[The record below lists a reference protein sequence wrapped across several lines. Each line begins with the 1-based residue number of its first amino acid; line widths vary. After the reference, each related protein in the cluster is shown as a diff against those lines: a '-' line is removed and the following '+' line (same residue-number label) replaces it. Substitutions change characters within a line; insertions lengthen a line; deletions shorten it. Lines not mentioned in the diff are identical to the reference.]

1 MDKCKL
7 LLEVKKLFA
16 WYFSHSSLM
25 VMSLQ
30 IPFEVRVEAT
40 DNTSTR
46 VSWEWSP
53 QFVSG
58 CVDLIRVGYQH
69 DGGSLVFKEVNLSL
83 QC

>member
-1 MDKCKL
+1 
-7 LLEVKKLFA
+7 
-16 WYFSHSSLM
+16 M

-30 IPFEVRVEAT
+30 IPFEVRAEAT
-40 DNTSTR
+40 ADNTSIR
-46 VSWEWSP
+46 VSWQWSP

-58 CVDLIRVGYQH
+58 CVDLIRVGYQP